1 MTALFIG
8 LAVGLVGLDQI
19 TGQVR
24 YTGGV
29 PEFMD
34 GIEVVLVAVRSPEQI

>member
-8 LAVGLVGLDQI
+8 LALGLVGMDQI

-24 YTGGV
+24 YTGQR
-29 PEFMD
+29 
-34 GIEVVLVAVRSPEQI
+34 A